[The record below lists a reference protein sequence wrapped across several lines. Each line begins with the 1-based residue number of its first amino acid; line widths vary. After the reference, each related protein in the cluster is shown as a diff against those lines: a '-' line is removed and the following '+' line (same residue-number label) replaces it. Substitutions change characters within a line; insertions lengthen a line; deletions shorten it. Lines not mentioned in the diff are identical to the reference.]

1 MATPQSRY
9 RHKEKCDEAIKAWCA
24 LHTKQEAMDILCK
37 ADVPAGALLD
47 ASDITNDPQYQER
60 GMIVEIDHPVRG
72 KVKIPGFAPRM
83 SRNHI
88 EYEPSPG
95 LGENNLEVYQGILGL
110 SSGEIE
116 QLKKKKVI

>member
-1 MATPQSRY
+1 
-9 RHKEKCDEAIKAWCA
+9 
-24 LHTKQEAMDILCK
+24 
-37 ADVPAGALLD
+37 
-47 ASDITNDPQYQER
+47 
-60 GMIVEIDHPVRG
+60 MIVEIDHPVRG

-88 EYEPSPG
+88 EYEPSAG